1 MPTASNNELLGV
13 LGIAALIG
21 AIILYSQTPNTPP
34 PPPKPVVIVQ
44 QPPPVVVK
52 PAQWELA
59 GVGPGWG
66 GGRWLGE
73 GDFKHFGRMD
83 HPFRDRP
90 AHSGHP
96 MPMPDLPQ
104 AQPLP
109 QAPPMRMGGGYG
121 GFGGQTGGGYGSGG
135 FGTGGYMMPPM
146 GGAMGPTRY

>member
-1 MPTASNNELLGV
+1 MPTASNNELLAV
-13 LGIAALIG
+13 LGIAALVG

-34 PPPKPVVIVQ
+34 PTPPKPVVIVQ

-52 PAQWELA
+52 PAHWELA

-104 AQPLP
+104 A
-109 QAPPMRMGGGYG
+109 PPIRREEGGGH
-121 GFGGQTGGGYGSGG
+121 GSHD
-135 FGTGGYMMPPM
+135 GYMMPPM
-146 GGAMGPTRY
+146 GGSMGPTRY

>member
-1 MPTASNNELLGV
+1 MPTASNNELLAV
-13 LGIAALIG
+13 LGIAALVG

-34 PPPKPVVIVQ
+34 PPSPKPVVIVQ

-52 PAQWELA
+52 PAHWELA

-90 AHSGHP
+90 THSGHP
-96 MPMPDLPQ
+96 MQMPDLPQ
-104 AQPLP
+104 ALP
-109 QAPPMRMGGGYG
+109 QAPPMRRGE
-121 GFGGQTGGGYGSGG
+121 GSGG
-135 FGTGGYMMPPM
+135 FGGHGSHGGYMMPPM
-146 GGAMGPTRY
+146 GGAMGPTRN